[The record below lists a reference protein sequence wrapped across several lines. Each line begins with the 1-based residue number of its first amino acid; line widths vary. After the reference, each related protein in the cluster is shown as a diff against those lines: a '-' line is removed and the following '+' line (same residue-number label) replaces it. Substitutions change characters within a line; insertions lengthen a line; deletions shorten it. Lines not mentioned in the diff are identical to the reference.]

1 VSSKKSEQKATSLKV
16 GDPVMVIAGG
26 NKEKRP
32 NKGQVGKILR
42 FVGEDRQR
50 AVVEGLNLYT
60 KHQRATGPEKPA
72 GKIQR
77 EGSIHVSNLL
87 YYVEKLKKPVRLKHK
102 TLADGRKVRGYTDR
116 TSKEFVEIEA

>member
-1 VSSKKSEQKATSLKV
+1 MSTKKKEQRATDLKV

-26 NKEKRP
+26 HKEKRP

-42 FVGEDRQR
+42 FLGDDKQR
-50 AVVEGLNLYT
+50 AVVEGLNLFT
-60 KHQRATGPEKPA
+60 KHQRAAGPDKPA

-87 YYVEKLKKPVRLKHK
+87 YYVEKLKRPVRLKHK
-102 TLADGRKVRGYTDR
+102 VLGDGRKVRGYTDL
-116 TSKEFVEIEA
+116 TSKEFVQIEA